1 MSKNKTFA
9 IVIAVVLVIA
19 VLPVSQLVRIL
30 IAVGLAAVF
39 MFYKRGYLYVA
50 MASKAMNAK
59 QPDSDKAWRLYE
71 KGWKAGLSPNYTIM
85 LANLFTQKGDP
96 VIGDEILASV
106 IEKEQHKQKPNQ
118 TLIASANISRS
129 MSLWVLDKKREA
141 VDMLQEIRKA
151 NLADK
156 NLYVNLG
163 SFLLEMGDLAE
174 AEAVM
179 KEAASKMQE
188 TPGMIDNCGLLFI
201 LRGKYAEA
209 RRLYGQLFESTKP
222 GFPEA
227 YVHAAKVEQALGRYE
242 KARQLYKE
250 ALSKQFFHTTAYS
263 EAQVKQ
269 MLASIESLQ
278 DTPVEE
284 ISSPIDISYFETHQ
298 YDDEDLFD
306 DKDET
311 PNTDLDDDDDR
322 EPNIELDEEDYYKDD
337 DPAVEIDTETFHELE
352 VYEDEYEDGTEDHLK
367 QR

>member
-1 MSKNKTFA
+1 M
-9 IVIAVVLVIA
+9 
-19 VLPVSQLVRIL
+19 
-30 IAVGLAAVF
+30 
-39 MFYKRGYLYVA
+39 
-50 MASKAMNAK
+50 
-59 QPDSDKAWRLYE
+59 
-71 KGWKAGLSPNYTIM
+71 
-85 LANLFTQKGDP
+85 
-96 VIGDEILASV
+96 
-106 IEKEQHKQKPNQ
+106 
-118 TLIASANISRS
+118 
-129 MSLWVLDKKREA
+129 
-141 VDMLQEIRKA
+141 
-151 NLADK
+151 
-156 NLYVNLG
+156 
-163 SFLLEMGDLAE
+163 
-174 AEAVM
+174 
-179 KEAASKMQE
+179 
-188 TPGMIDNCGLLFI
+188 
-201 LRGKYAEA
+201 
-209 RRLYGQLFESTKP
+209 
-222 GFPEA
+222 
-227 YVHAAKVEQALGRYE
+227 HAAKVEQALGRYE